1 MEKSNSYIG
10 ILVTGSSGQ
19 LGKTISELYKD
30 QNNLR
35 FHFKSKSELDI
46 TQLSDLEK
54 FFQHHQI
61 DFIINCAAYTNVED
75 AEVRRVKAQKVN
87 SSGVLNLVNVSR
99 KHNTK
104 LIHIST
110 DYVFDGIKKTPYTEN
125 DIPNPLNYYGI
136 TKLMGESIIKDAD
149 VDYYIIRTSW
159 LYSKFENNFF
169 TFITNALTQNK
180 EIQITTSQKGVPTSV
195 KSLSKF
201 LIFLIKNS
209 KDIPFG
215 TYNYVDDGIASWYD
229 FAFEIAR
236 NYYPSKTQIIKAI
249 DVYATKAVRPNY
261 SVLSNSKIKKFY
273 TNILPWQ
280 EILKDTLN

>member
-1 MEKSNSYIG
+1 LEKSNSYIG

-195 KSLSKF
+195 KSF
-201 LIFLIKNS
+201 I
-209 KDIPFG
+209 
-215 TYNYVDDGIASWYD
+215 
-229 FAFEIAR
+229 
-236 NYYPSKTQIIKAI
+236 
-249 DVYATKAVRPNY
+249 
-261 SVLSNSKIKKFY
+261 
-273 TNILPWQ
+273 
-280 EILKDTLN
+280 

>member
-19 LGKTISELYKD
+19 LGRTIFELYKD

-54 FFQHHQI
+54 FFQHNQI

-75 AEVRRVKAQKVN
+75 AEVKRVKAQKVN

-149 VDYYIIRTSW
+149 VDYYIVRTSW

-236 NYYPSKTQIIKAI
+236 NYNPSKTQIIKAI